1 MLCSQGAPVVLG
13 FGFQPEAIAYNDGP
27 GGAEDGAEHLEIW
40 AVQHCPP
47 VVKWRR
53 AGTTDS

>member
-1 MLCSQGAPVVLG
+1 MLCSQGVPVVLG
-13 FGFQPEAIAYNDGP
+13 FGFQPEATSFNDGP
-27 GGAEDGAEHLEIW
+27 GGVEDGAEHLEIW

-47 VVKWRR
+47 VVKCRC